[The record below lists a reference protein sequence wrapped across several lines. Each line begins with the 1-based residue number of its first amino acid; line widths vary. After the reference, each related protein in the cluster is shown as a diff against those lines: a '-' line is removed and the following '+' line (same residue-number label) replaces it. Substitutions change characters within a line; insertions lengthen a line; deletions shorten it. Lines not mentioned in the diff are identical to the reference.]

1 LWCRFTNLT
10 GTDYSEG
17 AVELAGA
24 VAERRNMD
32 NITFLVD
39 DVLDSKLNRQFR
51 LVTDKGTLDAIGLHP
66 DGVPRRFEIWSSCLF
81 SLEYADN
88 VSRLKFEQYNVL
100 NYFTVLVLESFSNLE
115 YPVQLGYWELQSMI
129 ANNQLHSGHL

>member
-1 LWCRFTNLT
+1 
-10 GTDYSEG
+10 
-17 AVELAGA
+17 
-24 VAERRNMD
+24 M
-32 NITFLVD
+32 
-39 DVLDSKLNRQFR
+39 
-51 LVTDKGTLDAIGLHP
+51 GTLDAIGLHP

-88 VSRLKFEQYNVL
+88 VSRLKFEQYNVF

-115 YPVQLGYWELQSMI
+115 YPVKLGYWGLQSMI